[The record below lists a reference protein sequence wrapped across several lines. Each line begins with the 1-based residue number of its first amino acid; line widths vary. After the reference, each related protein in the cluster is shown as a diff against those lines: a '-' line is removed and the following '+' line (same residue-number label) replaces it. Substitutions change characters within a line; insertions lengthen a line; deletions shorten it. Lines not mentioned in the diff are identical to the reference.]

1 MAYVGESGYQTQD
14 RVGVGRARAMRFEV
28 APGSWLAPL
37 HRGHGRTIKDGA
49 RKVRGRA
56 LYFAPL
62 FTTAVRSIIASL
74 HAFSA
79 IEPENSMFKR
89 TLALAAGLALSVSAV
104 IANAADVLRVSA
116 IPDEAPTELL
126 RKFKPLGA
134 YLEKELGMKVEF
146 VPVADYPAV
155 VEALATD
162 RLDMAWLGGFTF
174 VQVNLRT
181 NGNAVPLVQRE
192 QDAQFTS
199 KFITSDANVK
209 SVQDLKGKTFA
220 FGSVSS
226 TSGSLMPRYFMLQ
239 DGIKPEDFFSRVAY
253 SGAHDATAAWVQAGK
268 VDAGVLNASVWQKLV
283 DSGKVDTNKV
293 KVFATTPTYFDYN
306 WTVRGTLDP
315 QLAEKIKKAFLALD
329 PSKPEDKAIL
339 DLQAASRFIE
349 TDPSNYKGIEEAARA
364 ADLLK

>member
-1 MAYVGESGYQTQD
+1 M
-14 RVGVGRARAMRFEV
+14 
-28 APGSWLAPL
+28 L
-37 HRGHGRTIKDGA
+37 
-49 RKVRGRA
+49 
-56 LYFAPL
+56 
-62 FTTAVRSIIASL
+62 
-74 HAFSA
+74 
-79 IEPENSMFKR
+79 KR
-89 TLALAAGLALSVSAV
+89 TLALAAGIALSLSATLTQ
-104 IANAADVLRVSA
+104 AADVLRVSA

-162 RLDMAWLGGFTF
+162 RLDLAWLGGFTF
-174 VQVNLRT
+174 VQVRLKT
-181 NGNAVPLVQRE
+181 GNAIPLVQRE

-199 KFITSDANVK
+199 KFISANPDVK
-209 SVQDLKGKTFA
+209 SLADLKGKTFA

-239 DGIKPEDFFSRVAY
+239 DGIKPETFFSRVGY

-268 VDAGVLNASVWQKLV
+268 VDGGVLNASVWDKLV
-283 DSGKVDTNKV
+283 AAGKVDTSKV
-293 KVFATTPTYFDYN
+293 KVFATTPAYYDYN

-315 QLAEKIKKAFLALD
+315 ALTAKIKQAFLALD
-329 PSKPEDKAIL
+329 PANPEHKAIL
-339 DLQAASRFIE
+339 DLQAASRFIDTKPE
-349 TDPSNYKGIEEAARA
+349 NYKGIEDAARA